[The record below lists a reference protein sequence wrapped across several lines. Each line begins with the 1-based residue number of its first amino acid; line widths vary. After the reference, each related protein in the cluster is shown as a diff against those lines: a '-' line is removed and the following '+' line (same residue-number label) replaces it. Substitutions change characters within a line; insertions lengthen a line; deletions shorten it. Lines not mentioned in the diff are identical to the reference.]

1 MGKVIWSPSAE
12 KDVDLI
18 AEFIARDLIERA
30 ALFVINIMENT
41 ERLEKYPLS
50 GRLIPEMN
58 NENCRE
64 LIYGSYRI
72 MYRLMDKNVIR
83 ITGVVNSARDWKS
96 KQNI

>member
-1 MGKVIWSPSAE
+1 
-12 KDVDLI
+12 
-18 AEFIARDLIERA
+18 
-30 ALFVINIMENT
+30 MENT

-72 MYRLMDKNVIR
+72 MYRLMDKKVIR
-83 ITGVVNSARDWKS
+83 ITGVVHSARDWKS